1 MRIVL
6 SNRISKGHE
15 MVKKILMLS
24 LIGATVSVWAAMNK
38 MQEVDATSTAT
49 VHNIVKFSVPLNV
62 ASDSA
67 IFKWRDS
74 LNRTGSTSAT
84 VTLSFGKTEATMT
97 SKTVTPK
104 KLENKVY
111 SVNLTG
117 LETKTTYKIRL
128 EVSQASGAHKPCADT
143 TTITTLATTSAELHF
158 NPAKEVPLELLDHS
172 VRLGSAAKSND
183 HLIIADC
190 QGRTVL
196 DHHVKGC
203 EKSINLPSKAKGVY
217 FMTYTREGKILD
229 KKQFVITHK

>member
-1 MRIVL
+1 
-6 SNRISKGHE
+6 

-38 MQEVDATSTAT
+38 MQEVDAVSTAS
-49 VHNIVKFSVPLNV
+49 VHKNIKFVTPLSV

-67 IFKWRDS
+67 IIKWNDS
-74 LNRTGSTSAT
+74 KKRTSSSSAST
-84 VTLSFGKTEATMT
+84 TLSYGTTEATMT

-104 KLENKVY
+104 KLTDSVF
-111 SVNLTG
+111 SVNLSG
-117 LETKTTYKIRL
+117 LQPKTTYKIRI
-128 EVSQASGAHKPCADT
+128 EIKKVSGSAEDPCADT
-143 TTITTLATTSAELHF
+143 ATITTLATTSAELHF
-158 NPAKEVPLELLDHS
+158 NSAKEVPLELLDHS

-183 HLIIADC
+183 HLVIADC

-196 DHHVKGC
+196 DHHVKGA